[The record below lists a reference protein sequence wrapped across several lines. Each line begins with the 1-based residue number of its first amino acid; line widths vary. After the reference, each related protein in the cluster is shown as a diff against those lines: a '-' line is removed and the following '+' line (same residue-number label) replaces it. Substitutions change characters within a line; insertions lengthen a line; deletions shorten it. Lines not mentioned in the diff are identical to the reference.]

1 VCARLLARS
10 RALYLEGQREEALT
24 VPPVLLNTSLPPPVR
39 PSFFQRF
46 ILVPGRVD
54 KRIGKECLGWRKSA
68 IRSGKLPVLSSS
80 PPTSRQI
87 FHSPH
92 NRCRAVRPRRSI
104 AASRRQFASKSTPR
118 LGRSFLRAYISTRE
132 TKLAIMVGGIFKS
145 AVFASVDPS
154 DERVSRKGR
163 IRGHG
168 A

>member
-92 NRCRAVRPRRSI
+92 NRCRAVRPLDRRFSPAVCFEIHAEARSI
-104 AASRRQFASKSTPR
+104 FST
-118 LGRSFLRAYISTRE
+118 
-132 TKLAIMVGGIFKS
+132 
-145 AVFASVDPS
+145 SVYKHQ
-154 DERVSRKGR
+154 RNKARY
-163 IRGHG
+163 HG
-168 A
+168 WRNI